1 VTRAL
6 LFATLVFGDS
16 IRFSDPPTA
25 GFDTVDGSRL
35 KSGEINWNGTQWEGD
50 IFDDDEDMKEV
61 RQAILTLN
69 QAITVNNYPQVE

>member
-1 VTRAL
+1 LCSGTP
-6 LFATLVFGDS
+6 
-16 IRFSDPPTA
+16 SDFRTPQQPGSTPSTA
-25 GFDTVDGSRL
+25 QGL

-61 RQAILTLN
+61 CQAILTLN